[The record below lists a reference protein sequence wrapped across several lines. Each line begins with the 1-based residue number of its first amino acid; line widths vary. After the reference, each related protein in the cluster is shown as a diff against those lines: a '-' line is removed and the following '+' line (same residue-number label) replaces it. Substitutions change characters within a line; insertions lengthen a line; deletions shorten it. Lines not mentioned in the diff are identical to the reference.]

1 MKMIKPRNINDS
13 LSCPGCG
20 VKFQSDE
27 PESKG
32 YLKDDKL
39 IEVKRRISYYK
50 SEKGERRLSRKHI
63 HAMLFFK

>member
-1 MKMIKPRNINDS
+1 MKIIKPRNINDS

-20 VKFQSDE
+20 IKFQSSS
-27 PESKG
+27 PSSTG

-50 SEKGERRLSRKHI
+50 SEKGEHI
-63 HAMLFFK
+63 

>member
-1 MKMIKPRNINDS
+1 MIKPRNINDS

-50 SEKGERRLSRKHI
+50 SEKGERRL
-63 HAMLFFK
+63 FT